1 MNSTPRRTAVVT
13 GASSGIGA
21 ATARHLATAGFDLVL
36 GARRLDRLAEVAEP
50 LGARFHQLDVCD
62 NASVDAFCAFVGS
75 CDVLINNAGGA
86 LGLDRIEDA
95 DEAGWRWMFEANVL
109 GIVRMVKGLLPALR
123 ASVDAHIV
131 NLGSVAGVEAYAG
144 GGGYN
149 VAKFGTHAVNDV
161 LRLELLDEPIRIT
174 EVAPGAV
181 RTEFGL
187 VRFGGDVQRSEKPY
201 AGITPLTADDVA
213 EVVTFAVTR
222 PANVNIDYIAMKPRQ
237 QASAKVFH
245 REP

>member
-1 MNSTPRRTAVVT
+1 MNSTRKTAVVT

-21 ATARHLATAGFDLVL
+21 ATARQLHAAGFDLVL
-36 GARRLDRLAEVAEP
+36 GARRTDKLAEVAEP
-50 LGARFHQLDVCD
+50 LGARHHQLDVCD
-62 NASVDAFCAFVGS
+62 TDSVDAFCAFVGS

-86 LGLDRIEDA
+86 LGLDRIENA
-95 DEAGWRWMFEANVL
+95 DEAQWRWMFEANVL
-109 GIVRMVKGLLPALR
+109 GVVRMVRGLLPALR
-123 ASVDAHIV
+123 ASDDAHIV
-131 NLGSVAGVEAYAG
+131 TIGSVAGVEAYVG

-149 VAKFGTHAVNDV
+149 AAKYGAHAVNDV
-161 LRLELLDEPIRIT
+161 LRLELLNEPIRVT

-187 VRFGGDVQRSEKPY
+187 VRFDGDAEKSERPY

-213 EVVTFAVTR
+213 DIVTFVVTR
-222 PANVNIDYIAMKPRQ
+222 PSNVNIDYVAVKPRQ

-245 REP
+245 RES